1 MRISRILSCGTGC
14 RSAIITWI
22 NRTEVG
28 IVPGEQIIITPHLK
42 KCALTAN
49 RRHASPRTQPQLAGR
64 RSFLGHKNRRSRSCA
79 TGAYSVYVRMAHE
92 RDRRFLWLK
101 SDGSSPTLTESR
113 AHNPTIHAFRDRV
126 HNRIS
131 RKLPTRTPLTYKIPN
146 ASPKGMHPHEQYK
159 NVPNKTDE
167 TKAEIQQTSNYT
179 KHNCKRQGTESNL
192 TTTNQNAVRRI
203 PNSKI
208 PSEASR
214 VNMNE

>member
-1 MRISRILSCGTGC
+1 MRIVRTHFAVNYIVFTLLARREDTTKRTESMRISRILSCGTGC

-101 SDGSSPTLTESR
+101 SDGSSPTLTKPR
-113 AHNPTIHAFRDRV
+113 ARKPTIHAFRDRAFPKLHENFLHV
-126 HNRIS
+126 FPEPIKSLTRP
-131 RKLPTRTPLTYKIPN
+131 RKGCIR
-146 ASPKGMHPHEQYK
+146 
-159 NVPNKTDE
+159 
-167 TKAEIQQTSNYT
+167 TSNT
-179 KHNCKRQGTESNL
+179 KTYPTKQTRLKRK
-192 TTTNQNAVRRI
+192 R
-203 PNSKI
+203 
-208 PSEASR
+208 
-214 VNMNE
+214 